1 MPITSKGA
9 RELLGTR
16 PSKAVAAAARGRRYE
31 LGYESMSD
39 YIAAL
44 IAADVQMLDQAPKPV
59 SRSAYEELPIAD
71 VA

>member
-1 MPITSKGA
+1 MPVTSKGP

-16 PSKAVAAAARGRRYE
+16 PSKAVAAAARGRRRE

-44 IAADVQMLDQAPKPV
+44 IARDVQMPDQAPKPV
-59 SRSAYEELPIAD
+59 SHSINEELPIAD